1 MMQTILSTDDVS
13 LHVRDQHISNDGP
26 KDAQVLMFS
35 NSLGTDMRVWDLMLE
50 HLSGNYRIV
59 RYDKRGH
66 GLSDCPNAPYS
77 IDQLVNDAETIADTL
92 QLTNIIFVGL
102 SIGGLI
108 GQGLAAKRPD
118 LLRALVLMDTAAKIG
133 TQAMWDERIAVLRKG
148 GLQAMTD
155 AILDRWFVDPLRQN
169 KKDLAPWRNM
179 VTRTPLEGYIGC
191 CQAIAAAD
199 FRESTAQLQLPVCGI
214 AGEQDAATPAL
225 VVEETTKLCGGRFS
239 LVEGAGH
246 LPCVEQPSVTAQ
258 LVQDFVN
265 QTTQA

>member
-1 MMQTILSTDDVS
+1 
-13 LHVRDQHISNDGP
+13 
-26 KDAQVLMFS
+26 
-35 NSLGTDMRVWDLMLE
+35 
-50 HLSGNYRIV
+50 
-59 RYDKRGH
+59 
-66 GLSDCPNAPYS
+66 
-77 IDQLVNDAETIADTL
+77 
-92 QLTNIIFVGL
+92 
-102 SIGGLI
+102 
-108 GQGLAAKRPD
+108 
-118 LLRALVLMDTAAKIG
+118 
-133 TQAMWDERIAVLRKG
+133 
-148 GLQAMTD
+148 
-155 AILDRWFVDPLRQN
+155 
-169 KKDLAPWRNM
+169 M